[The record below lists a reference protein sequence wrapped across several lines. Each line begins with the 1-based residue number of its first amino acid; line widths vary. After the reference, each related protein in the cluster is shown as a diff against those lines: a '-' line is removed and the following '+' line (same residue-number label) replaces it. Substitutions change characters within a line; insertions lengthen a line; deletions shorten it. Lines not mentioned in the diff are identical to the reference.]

1 LKRWEDE
8 EQMRIPFVLMR
19 GGTSKA
25 VFLKENH
32 IPAETGLRDKVIR
45 AIYGSPDPRQVDG
58 LGGGDPLTS
67 KLAIIGPPSG
77 PDADV
82 NYMFGQVS
90 PASGTIDYT
99 VNCGNISSAVG
110 PFAIEEGFV
119 KPVEPVTEVRIY
131 NTNTQKYIIA
141 EVPVRNGRPLVT
153 GDFSVDGVPGTGAR
167 IMLNF
172 LDSGGAGT
180 GNLLPTGRVRER
192 FVLSDG
198 VSLEVSVVDAGNV
211 FVFIRAE
218 DVGLEGIETPAEIDG
233 RPDVLGRL
241 EEARS
246 ILAQMLGKV
255 QDWKDATRLTP
266 ASPKVAVVAVPQDYR
281 TIDGRDIDASQIS
294 VTARMMALQKTH
306 KAYAVTGAICVA
318 AAANIEG
325 TVVNEVA
332 AKEGATFRLGH
343 PSGTLELDM
352 KVEKTPDGMVLTRA
366 SLGRTARRIAE
377 GYVRV
382 PVDILRS

>member
-1 LKRWEDE
+1 LKGWEDE

-45 AIYGSPDPRQVDG
+45 AVYGSPDPRQVDG

-67 KLAIIGPPSG
+67 KLAIIGPPTSC
-77 PDADV
+77 DADV
-82 NYMFGQVS
+82 DYTFGQIS

-119 KPVEPVTEVRIY
+119 KPVEPITEVRIY
-131 NTNTQKYIIA
+131 NTNTRKYIIA

-180 GNLLPTGRVRER
+180 GRLLPTGKVRDR

-198 VSLEVSVVDAGNV
+198 SSLEVSVVDAGNV
-211 FVFIRAE
+211 FAFVRAK
-218 DVGLEGIETPAEIDG
+218 DVGLQGRETPGEIDG

-241 EEARS
+241 EEVRS

-266 ASPKVAVVAVPQDYR
+266 ASPKVAVVAAPQHYR
-281 TIDGRDIDASQIS
+281 TTDGREIGASQIS
-294 VTARMMALQKTH
+294 VVARMMALQKTH

-325 TVVNEVA
+325 TIVEEMAVKRN
-332 AKEGATFRLGH
+332 GSFCLGH

-352 KVEKTPDGMVLTRA
+352 KVEKTPSGIILTRA

-382 PVDILRS
+382 PIDVLRP